1 MLTSKQKG
9 VFEEGVPYFATAGDA
24 QTRRTISPVHRAFSG
39 LAPLC
44 VLVSEHEAVYDQ
56 VKELINR
63 ARAAGVEVDVGMWR
77 YLCHVW
83 PMFTAFLPEARSAV
97 DFACGWINDRI

>member
-1 MLTSKQKG
+1 MTLRTYITTPTNTHTMITTLIKNEKG

-24 QTRRTISPVHRAFSG
+24 QKRRDISPVYRTFSG
-39 LAPLC
+39 LPPLC

-56 VKELINR
+56 VKELVNR
-63 ARAAGVEVDVGMWR
+63 ARAAGVKVDVGLWK

-83 PMFTAFLPEARSAV
+83 PMFT
-97 DFACGWINDRI
+97 GN